1 MLDEVDRVLQGRLP
15 TVEDLPTLP
24 YIERA
29 VTEAMRLYPP
39 AWLIG
44 RRAIA
49 EYAFGPYVAP
59 PRAIL
64 IMSPFIVQRDAR
76 FYRDP
81 ERFDPDRWTAAFKA
95 SLPPFAYFPFGG
107 GPRRCIGE
115 SFAWMELILIVAT
128 IAQRWDLRLVPGHP
142 VAAQP
147 LITLR
152 AKHGMRMT
160 LTAQGVEFI
169 TLAKKAGI
177 NTDDK
182 VRARAMDGLRRTL
195 RSDFNG
201 FYASYRWNQ
210 QAVAV
215 RALANANDIDE
226 HYLIELFQNRKNMDA
241 TAMADLSLAMAQK
254 PAYAR
259 P

>member
-1 MLDEVDRVLQGRLP
+1 MGRRQPAADLDLANERLVRRATHLPDAPVVIDRRAELQDRLTTFLSAGPEARTSRLWGYLLSENPECARRLHDEVDRVLQGRLP

-59 PRAIL
+59 PCAIL

-160 LTAQGVEFI
+160 LA
-169 TLAKKAGI
+169 
-177 NTDDK
+177 
-182 VRARAMDGLRRTL
+182 ARA
-195 RSDFNG
+195 
-201 FYASYRWNQ
+201 
-210 QAVAV
+210 
-215 RALANANDIDE
+215 
-226 HYLIELFQNRKNMDA
+226 
-241 TAMADLSLAMAQK
+241 
-254 PAYAR
+254 
-259 P
+259 